1 MKKRTP
7 TRTSVLGLALSV
19 AMSSGAA
26 SLKPI
31 PTPPPQEVTSS
42 FTAVR
47 GDRANGWL
55 GQTRSEVLGLH
66 GMVATSQPLAAQA
79 GLRILQ
85 QGGNAFDAA
94 VATAAVI
101 NVVEPE
107 ATGIGG
113 DMFMIAWSARDKK
126 LVALNG
132 SGRSPAG
139 MTVDYFKKKGLAAI
153 PFIGIDSAVIPGAV
167 DGWDQLLK
175 AYGTMSFKQVLE
187 PAAQLAE
194 EGFGVSE
201 RIGNDWQLRVQTL
214 TTDADSARVYLPGGR
229 APRPYTIFRN
239 PDLAHALRVLQQKGR
254 DGFYKGEIADAIVAK
269 SRKLGGI
276 ITLEDLAATH
286 ATWETPISTSYHGY
300 DVYELPPNTQ
310 GFAVLEMLN
319 ILDVCAARMG
329 FDIKAVGPRSPKY
342 WHLLIEAKKLAY
354 ADLQRY
360 DGDPAFSHVPVDRLI
375 SKAYAAEQ
383 CARINPSHAAT
394 PEPTPMPTGGTVYI
408 ATADEDGNMV
418 SFIYSVYSYFG
429 ADVTIPGYGFLLND
443 RGSQFNLDPESPNVI
458 APRKRPFQ
466 TLIPGFIMKGGQPV
480 TAFGLMGG
488 DQQAQGHAQVL
499 VNMIDFGAN
508 IQAASD
514 AARFNHSQRTN
525 KLHLETQLYDLIG
538 ADLRALGHDVAPAS
552 GAGMGGYQ
560 AISRDP
566 KTGLLHG
573 ASDHR
578 KDGAAVGW

>member
-1 MKKRTP
+1 MNKGAL
-7 TRTSVLGLALSV
+7 TRVSVLGVVLA
-19 AMSSGAA
+19 AGICDAA
-26 SLKPI
+26 APAAA
-31 PTPPPQEVTSS
+31 PRTPAQEITSS

-47 GDRANGWL
+47 GDRANGWP
-55 GQTRSEVLGLH
+55 GQARSEVLGLH

-94 VATAAVI
+94 IATAAVI

-113 DMFMIAWSARDKK
+113 DMYVIAWSAKSGK
-126 LVALNG
+126 LIALNG
-132 SGRSPAG
+132 SGRSPTG
-139 MTVDYFKKKGLAAI
+139 MTPDYFKKKGLATI
-153 PFIGIDSAVIPGAV
+153 PVLGIDSAVVPGAV
-167 DGWDQLLK
+167 DGWNQLLK
-175 AYGTMSFKQVLE
+175 TYGTMTFKQVLE
-187 PAAQLAE
+187 PAAVLAQ

-201 RIGNDWQLRVQTL
+201 RIGNDWQLRVKIL
-214 TTDADSARVYLPGGR
+214 SADEDSARVYLPGGG

-254 DGFYKGEIADAIVAK
+254 DAFYKGEIAAAIVAK
-269 SRKLGGI
+269 SRRLGGNM
-276 ITLEDLAATH
+276 TLEDLAATH
-286 ATWETPISTSYHGY
+286 ATWETPITTAYHGY
-300 DVYELPPNTQ
+300 DVYEFPPNTQ

-319 ILDVCAARMG
+319 ILDACAPRMG
-329 FDIKAVGPRSPKY
+329 FDIKVAGPRSPLY

-360 DGDPAFSHVPVDRLI
+360 GGDPDFSHIPVERLI
-375 SKAYAAEQ
+375 SKTYGVEQ
-383 CARINPSHAAT
+383 CAKIDPTHAAK
-394 PEPTPMPTGGTVYI
+394 PESMPMPTGGTAYI
-408 ATADEDGNMV
+408 ATADKEGNVV
-418 SFIYSVYSYFG
+418 SFIYSIYSYFG
-429 ADVTIPGYGFLLND
+429 SGVTVPGYGFLLND
-443 RGSQFNLDPESPNVI
+443 RGSQFNLTPGSPNVI

-466 TLIPGFIMKGGQPV
+466 TLIPGFIMKDGRPL

-514 AARFNHSQRTN
+514 AARFNHNQRTN
-525 KLHLETQLYDLIG
+525 QLRLESQLYDLIG
-538 ADLRALGHDVAPAS
+538 ADMQALGHDVTSAGGAP
-552 GAGMGGYQ
+552 MGGYQ
-560 AISRDP
+560 AITRDSD
-566 KTGLLHG
+566 TGLLHG

-578 KDGAAVGW
+578 KDGMAAGW